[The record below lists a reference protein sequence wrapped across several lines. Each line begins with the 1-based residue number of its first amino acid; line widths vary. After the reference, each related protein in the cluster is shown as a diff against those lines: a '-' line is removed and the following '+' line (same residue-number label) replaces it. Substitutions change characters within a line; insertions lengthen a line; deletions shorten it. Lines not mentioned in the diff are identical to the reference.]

1 MKLRLFMS
9 RLTLR
14 DERAASRVAVLAA
27 VALTFAV
34 VCAVLAQAPMDKV
47 LVVNSD
53 GAVEKYNAAQQS
65 FRESLGTPVKEINLA
80 GLSDAAAERAIRAE
94 APTAIYSIG
103 ARASIAA
110 RRSG

>member
-53 GAVEKYNAAQQS
+53 GAVEKYNAAQRS
-65 FRESLGTPVKEINLA
+65 FRESLPAL
-80 GLSDAAAERAIRAE
+80 
-94 APTAIYSIG
+94 
-103 ARASIAA
+103 
-110 RRSG
+110 